1 MMRVAKTVKKDETVQ
16 RVPKGQAHPYVR
28 WEGTPLWRAVEKAVA
43 DLVQNKDLVEGEY
56 REYIVGYICKIA
68 NACFRQLSRHRA
80 WVEVDSAT
88 WSAIAEPIAILT
100 ESRSRSFCSTS

>member
-56 REYIVGYICKIA
+56 REYIVGYICKIID
-68 NACFRQLSRHRA
+68 RRKRS
-80 WVEVDSAT
+80 V
-88 WSAIAEPIAILT
+88 IAHL
-100 ESRSRSFCSTS
+100 RSHSQGE